1 MRLLFAGA
9 GLFFRLFEKE
19 AVDVITE
26 PADICKVAGGQAYLH
41 LLYLIQPLSAAQQG
55 LAHQMK
61 VLETDFPHIL
71 TLVSRFSSQCVYV
84 CTRLCRHFYTFPHS
98 AKQAAPALER
108 REDFLDNRQL
118 GVSVLKGEKIVH
130 FKSQVHKITG
140 LVVFCEFY

>member
-1 MRLLFAGA
+1 MCKVIVLHLPLSLLIKKARGWFSAGWESSLRLLFAGA

-41 LLYLIQPLSAAQQG
+41 LLYLIQPLSATQQG

-71 TLVSRFSSQCVYV
+71 TLVSRFSSQCV
-84 CTRLCRHFYTFPHS
+84 CMC
-98 AKQAAPALER
+98 APGYADISILSHTLR
-108 REDFLDNRQL
+108 NRQPL
-118 GVSVLKGEKIVH
+118 LWNEEKTFWTID
-130 FKSQVHKITG
+130 S
-140 LVVFCEFY
+140 